1 LSLLRA
7 PAAAAVDSE
16 AKQQRRKAFF
26 ARGPQGLS
34 CALQRASAT
43 APSKAGVV
51 VQDTFKTQLMQLT
64 DKLGAAKAHYIRCIK
79 PNSKK
84 VKPVGV
90 LDLQR

>member
-1 LSLLRA
+1 M
-7 PAAAAVDSE
+7 
-16 AKQQRRKAFF
+16 
-26 ARGPQGLS
+26 
-34 CALQRASAT
+34 T

-90 LDLQR
+90 LDLKRRSHCTTAHCATAAVVRPTRTAAVCCC